1 MSFLGS
7 KILKIG
13 NGWTVAHHHSGFPIG
28 CLSSDYLT
36 QYIASRPH
44 RLLMHV
50 LAFLVLNVFLKSYGA
65 FPYCVPPSEST
76 NKCQFMIFK
85 PLVVWRSFSEY
96 NPRLASTQT
105 SPKPP
110 YCNLFRSNWT
120 HNYRAVS
127 CVPDF
132 NECLLNNGGCSHI
145 CKDMVIGY
153 ECDCTPGL
161 QLIDHKT
168 CGGMRSLHYT
178 AWWKML
184 KENFKSVLTTLQY
197 LALGNYYSTQD
208 ECIFLKGFKS
218 VRLSECTQV

>member
-13 NGWTVAHHHSGFPIG
+13 NGWTVARHHSGFPIG
-28 CLSSDYLT
+28 CLSSGYLT

-110 YCNLFRSNWT
+110 YCNLLDLIGHTTTELFPMFQILTSVSWT
-120 HNYRAVS
+120 TVAARTSV
-127 CVPDF
+127 
-132 NECLLNNGGCSHI
+132 
-145 CKDMVIGY
+145 
-153 ECDCTPGL
+153 
-161 QLIDHKT
+161 KT
-168 CGGMRSLHYT
+168 WWLATSVTARLGSSL
-178 AWWKML
+178 
-184 KENFKSVLTTLQY
+184 
-197 LALGNYYSTQD
+197 
-208 ECIFLKGFKS
+208 
-218 VRLSECTQV
+218 

>member
-1 MSFLGS
+1 MSKKAVGVQRTF
-7 KILKIG
+7 KRHLKALRITSVFPWKQ
-13 NGWTVAHHHSGFPIG
+13 NIKNWEWLNSRSYHSGFPIG
-28 CLSSDYLT
+28 CLSSGYLT

-110 YCNLFRSNWT
+110 YCNLLDLIGHTTTELFPVFQILTSVSWT
-120 HNYRAVS
+120 TVAAHTSV
-127 CVPDF
+127 
-132 NECLLNNGGCSHI
+132 
-145 CKDMVIGY
+145 
-153 ECDCTPGL
+153 
-161 QLIDHKT
+161 KT
-168 CGGMRSLHYT
+168 WWLATSVTARLGSSL
-178 AWWKML
+178 
-184 KENFKSVLTTLQY
+184 
-197 LALGNYYSTQD
+197 
-208 ECIFLKGFKS
+208 
-218 VRLSECTQV
+218 